1 MIHIILVKGVKMGKL
16 NESFVR
22 ESVKPLF
29 YTRMRLGEFD
39 PAEMNPYTKL
49 DLTEVESAEHQSLA
63 VEAAGKTFVLLKNS
77 GQLLPLKT
85 SYSTVSVGVL
95 VFGCGGFYWGFLVCL
110 CVGIFVFFW
119 LFFVEGWGV

>member
-1 MIHIILVKGVKMGKL
+1 
-16 NESFVR
+16 
-22 ESVKPLF
+22 
-29 YTRMRLGEFD
+29 MRLGEFD

-95 VFGCGGFYWGFLVCL
+95 VFGCGGFYWGFWFVCVWVF
-110 CVGIFVFFW
+110 CVFW
-119 LFFVEGWGV
+119 LFFVEGWGYDRLFYFDCFYFCCCLGFCCFLTLLTIPFLI